1 MSDEIRARVLAEI
14 DARRDEIVTLLAD
27 LVRIPSVNRRPY
39 GDELACQRHIE
50 GIFRG
55 MGLEI
60 DVFRPDEV
68 TGIQENR
75 GWAPGAIYEN
85 RPNVVGTRRGTGGGK
100 SLLLLGHVDVVPEGP
115 HELWRHGPFN
125 PTIEGDRL
133 VGRGSNDDKGGIA
146 AFIAALQCLEAA
158 GLRARGDVI
167 LASVVDEESAGANGT
182 LAVLQRPHIAD
193 AAVYCDGLNLEIHP
207 SNLGG
212 INARVEV
219 QMRPEKA
226 GVTISGVMPAVVAVY
241 EALNAFGVEREAC
254 FEQDERYAGTAWP
267 AYAVRISHLTAGS
280 TDGGNPGGGS
290 LTVHAYVLPGE
301 EPDEVL
307 AMLRER
313 VEQAASGFPD
323 LLPSRVEPF
332 GRIMPASAI
341 PFDAPFVDLVAAC
354 YEEASGK
361 PAKRTGMPMSDYFQ
375 FILNS
380 PKPMPTVAMGPG
392 RWGPEGAHE
401 ANESVLIDEHLIP
414 FVKTLALLIIDWCGV
429 EAAA

>member
-1 MSDEIRARVLAEI
+1 MSDDIRARVLAEI
-14 DARRDEIVTLLAD
+14 DARRDQIVELLAG
-27 LVRIPSVNRRPY
+27 LVRIPSVNRRPH
-39 GDELACQRHIE
+39 GDELVCQQHIE
-50 GIFRG
+50 DIFRE

-68 TGIQENR
+68 PGIQAHR
-75 GWAPGAIYEN
+75 GWDPGAVYEN

-100 SLLLLGHVDVVPEGP
+100 SILLLGHVDVVPEGP

-133 VGRGSNDDKGGIA
+133 IGRGSNDDKGGIA

-158 GLRARGDVI
+158 GLRAKGDVI

-182 LAVLQRPHIAD
+182 LAVLQRPHLAD
-193 AAVYCDGLNLEIHP
+193 AAVYCDGLNLEVHP
-207 SNLGG
+207 ANLGG
-212 INARVEV
+212 INARVEL

-226 GVTISGVMPAVVAVY
+226 GATVSGVMPAVVAVY
-241 EALNAFGVEREAC
+241 NSLADFGTEREAR
-254 FEQDERYAGTAWP
+254 FEQDARYAGTAWP
-267 AYAVRISHLTAGS
+267 AFAVRISHLAAGS
-280 TDGGNPGGGS
+280 EDGGNHGGGS

-301 EPDEVL
+301 QPEDVL
-307 AMLRER
+307 AMVRER
-313 VEQAASGFPD
+313 VEHATAACPD
-323 LLPSRVEPF
+323 LLPPKVEPF
-332 GRIMPASAI
+332 GRIMPAAAI

-354 YEEASGK
+354 CEEAAGK
-361 PAKRTGMPMSDYFQ
+361 PARRTGMPMSDYFQ

-429 EAAA
+429 EPAA